1 MSNTIEQEQYCR
13 KASGC
18 RVCGNRV
25 LSDIL
30 SLGNLYVSNF
40 VDFPEV
46 SALRDEEP
54 YPLDVVLCNAAEGG
68 CGLLQLRHTVSPQK
82 MYRNYWYRSGV
93 NKSMTDALTELA
105 QTTEC
110 IAHMGSGD
118 TVVDIGSNDSTMLR
132 AYSTAHIQRVGFEP
146 ARNLMDFARQ
156 GTTKI
161 INDFFAYELFARE
174 FGGVKAKII
183 TAIAMFYDLDDP
195 NTFVTDVKKTLDQ
208 EGVFVIQQ
216 AYLPL
221 MLSQN
226 AFDNICHEHIEYYSL
241 YSLEQL
247 LKRHD
252 LEVFDL
258 ELNEV
263 NGGSFRTYIRH
274 KGSFVGGDREGAVE
288 RVAELRKIEDA
299 LGLQSRA
306 VYDQFAV
313 RVEKVKRELTEFI
326 DEAKQ
331 NGEVVY
337 AYGASTKGNTLLQ
350 YFNLDSSKV
359 AAAAE
364 RNPIKWGKYT
374 IGTGIPVISEEQA
387 RADKPDYFLVLPWH
401 FMPEF
406 LKRERD
412 YLDGGGK
419 FIVPLPEFQVIGRDN
434 MPANPDTVVFSLGK
448 K

>member
-1 MSNTIEQEQYCR
+1 MSNNIDRVQHCR
-13 KASGC
+13 KAPGC
-18 RVCGNRV
+18 RVCGNSE

-30 SLGNLYVSNF
+30 SLGNLYISNF
-40 VDFPEV
+40 IDSPDVTT
-46 SALRDEEP
+46 LRDEEA
-54 YPLDVVLCNAAEGG
+54 YPLELVLCEAAKGG
-68 CGLLQLRHTVSPQK
+68 CGLLQLRHTVSPKK

-105 QTTEC
+105 NTTES
-110 IAHMGSGD
+110 MPRFLSGD
-118 TVVDIGSNDSTMLR
+118 IVVDIGSNDSTMLR
-132 AYSTAHIQRVGFEP
+132 AYKTPELRLVGFEP
-146 ARNLMDFARQ
+146 ANNLMELAEK

-161 INDFFAYELFARE
+161 FNDFFGYELFSKE
-174 FGGVKAKII
+174 FGDVKAKII

-195 NTFVTDVKKTLDQ
+195 NTFVADAKKMLHG

-221 MLSQN
+221 MLKQN
-226 AFDNICHEHIEYYSL
+226 NFDNIIHEHIEYYSL

-247 LKRHD
+247 LDRHN

-274 KGSFVGGDREGAVE
+274 KGSSLGNNRNGAVE
-288 RVAELRKIEDA
+288 RVAALRKSEKA

-313 RVEKVKRELTEFI
+313 RVEGIKKKLTEFI
-326 DEAKQ
+326 DEAQK
-331 NGEVVY
+331 NGEIVY

-350 YFNLDSSKV
+350 YFGLDSSKV
-359 AAAAE
+359 IAAAE

-401 FMPEF
+401 FMSEF
-406 LKRERD
+406 LNRERA
-412 YLDGGGK
+412 YLEGGGK
-419 FIVPLPEFQVIGRDN
+419 FIVPLPEFQIISRDN
-434 MPANPDTVVFSLGK
+434 MPTDYESVVSFRRTI
-448 K
+448 